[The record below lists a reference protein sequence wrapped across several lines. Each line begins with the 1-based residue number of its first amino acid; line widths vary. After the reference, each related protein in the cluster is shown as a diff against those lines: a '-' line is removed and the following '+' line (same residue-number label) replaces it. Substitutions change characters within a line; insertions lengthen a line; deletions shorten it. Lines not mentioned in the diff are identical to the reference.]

1 MAIFN
6 SKLLNYQR
14 VDRYK
19 SKFFSIMLG
28 LTNQPHLCL
37 SHLRLHTWH
46 VAWGWHKGRELT
58 EGQHQ
63 QSHGQNALGHHPGDQ
78 LMEKCWGN
86 AGERWFF
93 IVILVTLW

>member
-1 MAIFN
+1 
-6 SKLLNYQR
+6 
-14 VDRYK
+14 
-19 SKFFSIMLG
+19 MLG

-63 QSHGQNALGHHPGDQ
+63 QSHGQNALGHHPGDGKSWKI
-78 LMEKCWGN
+78 MEKCWETMVFHCDPGDPMVKTMV
-86 AGERWFF
+86 EP
-93 IVILVTLW
+93 